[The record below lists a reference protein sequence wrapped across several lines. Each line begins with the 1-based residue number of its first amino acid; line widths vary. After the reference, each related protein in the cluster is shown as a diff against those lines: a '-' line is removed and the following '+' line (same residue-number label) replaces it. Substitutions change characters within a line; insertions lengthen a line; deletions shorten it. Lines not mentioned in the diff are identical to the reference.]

1 MGTALALAML
11 VGAMAATAAGAA
23 AKRAPSIFNSTEIR
37 KEGLKPFPKWTG
49 VLEKYFAEREGVEGG
64 CEAPEFNR
72 CHYKKWFALL
82 EGLEG
87 KKLKVQ
93 LKAVNKQLNAN
104 KYIVDMINWGVKDY
118 WETPGEFF
126 EKYGDCEDY
135 SIAKY
140 LSLRALGVPAES
152 MRVFVVKDL
161 NLNVAHA
168 ILAVY
173 TGKKVLILDN
183 QLSIVVEARKIR
195 HYRPIFS
202 LSEDG
207 WWKHINKKRK
217 KRTRRSE

>member
-1 MGTALALAML
+1 MLAAAALAVLAA
-11 VGAMAATAAGAA
+11 AMAPAGAA
-23 AKRAPSIFNSTEIR
+23 DPVPSIFNSTEIR

-49 VLEKYFAEREGVEGG
+49 ALEKYFAERDGVEGG
-64 CEAPEFNR
+64 CEAPKFNR

-87 KKLKVQ
+87 KKLKDQ
-93 LKAVNKQLNAN
+93 LKAVNKKLNSN

-135 SIAKY
+135 SIAKF

-152 MRVFVVKDL
+152 MRVVVVKDL
-161 NLNVAHA
+161 NLDVAHA

-173 TGKKVLILDN
+173 TPKKVLILDN
-183 QLSIVVEARKIR
+183 QLSIVVEARRIR

-202 LSEDG
+202 VSETG
-207 WWKHINKKRK
+207 WWKHINKKKRK
-217 KRTRRSE
+217 KRKRRSE